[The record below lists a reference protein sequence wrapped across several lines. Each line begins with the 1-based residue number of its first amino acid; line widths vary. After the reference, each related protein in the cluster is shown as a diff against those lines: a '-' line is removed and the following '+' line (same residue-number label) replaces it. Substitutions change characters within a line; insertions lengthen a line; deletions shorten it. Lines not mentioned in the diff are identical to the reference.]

1 MAALNAAVLS
11 ALPSPLAPY
20 FVTSKLTS
28 GNWNGLIAL
37 TMSWASCHG
46 RSLTATLWPAPAAC
60 GVIGAAAGAVVPAR
74 ADFARIGAATA
85 APATAAPMPTTCRRD
100 RLSAMFLRSSWL
112 GQRIRRR
119 ESAGPTADG

>member
-1 MAALNAAVLS
+1 MAGLNAAVLS

-74 ADFARIGAATA
+74 AGFARIGAATA
-85 APATAAPMPTTCRRD
+85 EPATAAPMPPT
-100 RLSAMFLRSSWL
+100 
-112 GQRIRRR
+112 RRR
-119 ESAGPTADG
+119 GRPASLVFRSPLLGDPHP